1 MQERAVIVWSLDR
14 STYHVEGT
22 YSQHAHGKALLYAAA
37 RQFPG
42 HDVERVTGKTLQH
55 LEAIS

>member
-1 MQERAVIVWSLDR
+1 MQRAVIIWSLDR
-14 STYHVEGT
+14 STFHVEGYYT
-22 YSQHAHGKALLYAAA
+22 EHRDGKALLYSAV

-42 HDVERVTGKTLQH
+42 HDVERVTERTLQH